1 MAQFAYRA
9 RDSRGGLVSGVLV
22 AGTQEDVVRQLR
34 QDGRSVLSVVLRSA
48 GGSFGGLSRIQIAK
62 PRIKY
67 SDVVH
72 FASQLAVMVDS
83 GVPIADALATLVQQ
97 TVNPT
102 FQDMLRQIAHDVE
115 SGEPLSQGLE
125 KHPKQF
131 NPMFVSLVRAGE
143 SSGHLGQML
152 NNISEYL
159 VESYETRR
167 KIVGALTYPLF
178 VLCLAMVVV
187 VVLMT
192 VVLPKFAIIF
202 ASKGVMLPL
211 PTRMLMALSHFF
223 TGHWLPLVLGLAAA
237 FSGVVLLLRHPAG
250 RRLAD
255 RIKIRAPL
263 LGAVCLKFYIARAFR
278 ALGTMIASGVPV
290 LTALEIA
297 RRTAGNEHFRAVFDR
312 AIERVSEGETLAD
325 QFFCTDLIPV
335 ATSQMVFAGE
345 KAGRLGDVLLRVSG
359 FCDRELKDASKC
371 MTTMLEPLLIG
382 FMGIFVGGIA
392 ISLLLPLFT
401 ISRVMTK

>member
-9 RDSRGGLVSGVLV
+9 RDARGGLVSGVLV
-22 AGTQEDVVRQLR
+22 ARTQEDVVRQLR
-34 QDGRSVLSVVLRSA
+34 QEGKSILSVVLRSA
-48 GGSFGGLSRIQIAK
+48 GGSLSGLAAIRIGKSRVKQ
-62 PRIKY
+62 

-83 GVPIADALATLVQQ
+83 GVPIAEALDTLVQQ

-102 FQDMLRQIAHDVE
+102 FQDILRQIAQDVE
-115 SGEPLSQGLE
+115 GGEPLSEALE

-152 NNISEYL
+152 NNVSEYL
-159 VESYETRR
+159 VESYEAQR
-167 KIVGALTYPLF
+167 KIIGTLTYPIFL
-178 VLCLAMVVV
+178 LCLAVIVV

-192 VVLPKFAIIF
+192 VVLPKFTKIF
-202 ASKGVMLPL
+202 ASKGATLPL
-211 PTRMLMALSHFF
+211 PTRMLMGLSGFV
-223 TGHWLPLVLGLAAA
+223 TGHWLPLVLGLIVVIGGA
-237 FSGVVLLLRHPAG
+237 VLLLHHPAG

-290 LTALEIA
+290 ITALEIA
-297 RRTAGNEHFRAVFDR
+297 RRTAGNEYFRAVFDR

-335 ATSQMVFAGE
+335 TTSQMVFAGE

-359 FCDRELKDASKC
+359 FCDRELKDAAKR
-371 MTTMLEPLLIG
+371 MTTMLEPLLIV
-382 FMGIFVGGIA
+382 FMGVLVGGIA

-401 ISRVMTK
+401 ISRVMTR